1 MGNLLFL
8 TLQMH
13 HGWGILKERPLLQ
26 SSLEFVSID
35 ERVSTDHLLRKIDR
49 VVDVGFIHDLVK
61 DLYCSDYG
69 RPALAPTLLFKRL
82 LIGDLFG
89 VRRERLL
96 IREVDVNVAYRG
108 FFGLGLTDKVP
119 DAST

>member
-1 MGNLLFL
+1 M
-8 TLQMH
+8 
-13 HGWGILKERPLLQ
+13 
-26 SSLEFVSID
+26 
-35 ERVSTDHLLRKIDR
+35 
-49 VVDVGFIHDLVK
+49 VDVGFIHDWVK
-61 DLYCSDYG
+61 DLSCSDNG
-69 RPALAPTLLFKRL
+69 RPALAPTLFFKRL

-89 VRRERLL
+89 VRSERPL